1 MLVMDFRV
9 TPNRVG
15 GCALRPLVVGG
26 IQGHKTSTYVAIS
39 IKPKRLMLSRR
50 Y

>member
-9 TPNRVG
+9 TSNRVG
-15 GCALRPLVVGG
+15 DEKCCALRPLVVGG

-39 IKPKRLMLSRR
+39 IKPKRRI
-50 Y
+50 